1 MSMKLPRHWRQLI
14 WVWLLAM
21 GLAVSMTMTGRQLFA
36 ANKANDVYEGGQSA
50 QPKPAAASSE
60 KSDADLK
67 RIEEKLD
74 EILKVQETILAQY
87 DDIMENLRIAKVR
100 ASR

>member
-1 MSMKLPRHWRQLI
+1 MSAQRIRTLTW
-14 WVWLLAM
+14 WGSVAAGFLLVL
-21 GLAVSMTMTGRQLFA
+21 GLTARLFA

-50 QPKPAAASSE
+50 QPKTATASSE

-74 EILKVQETILAQY
+74 EILKVQETILTQY

-100 ASR
+100 VSR

>member
-1 MSMKLPRHWRQLI
+1 MTLPRHWRQLI
-14 WVWLLAM
+14 WVWPLAM
-21 GLAVSMTMTGRQLFA
+21 GLAVSMTGRPLFA

-50 QPKPAAASSE
+50 QPKTATASSE

-87 DDIMENLRIAKVR
+87 DDIIENLRIAKVR
-100 ASR
+100 VSR

>member
-1 MSMKLPRHWRQLI
+1 MSAQRIRTLTW
-14 WVWLLAM
+14 WGSVAAGFLLVL
-21 GLAVSMTMTGRQLFA
+21 GLTARLFA

-50 QPKPAAASSE
+50 QPKTAAASE

-74 EILKVQETILAQY
+74 EILQVQDAILIQY
-87 DDIMENLRIAKVR
+87 DEILESLRIAKVR
-100 ASR
+100 VSR

>member
-1 MSMKLPRHWRQLI
+1 MIRPRHSWRTVSVI
-14 WVWLLAM
+14 GLLM
-21 GLAVSMTMTGRQLFA
+21 FLGLGSRLFA
-36 ANKANDVYEGGQSA
+36 ASQANDVYEGSQAA
-50 QPKPAAASSE
+50 QPKSAKAPAE

-74 EILKVQETILAQY
+74 EILKVQETILTQY

-100 ASR
+100 VSR